1 VKPPHLSTRRFK
13 PSTGTTESP
22 SFDSARSWAF
32 WCLRE
37 LHRLGLRHAIA
48 PQARAL
54 VAIGY
59 LTEDDTAPLLDEL
72 LGRQRSYQPPPIPRQ
87 LDLLSENQ

>member
-1 VKPPHLSTRRFK
+1 MRPTPPLTLST
-13 PSTGTTESP
+13 EP
-22 SFDSARSWAF
+22 SFASNQSWAF

-37 LHRLGLRHAIA
+37 LHRLGLPHAIA

-54 VAIGY
+54 VATGY
-59 LTEDDTAPLLDEL
+59 LTEDDTVPLLDEL
-72 LGRQRSYQPPPIPRQ
+72 LGRQQSYQPPPMPRQ